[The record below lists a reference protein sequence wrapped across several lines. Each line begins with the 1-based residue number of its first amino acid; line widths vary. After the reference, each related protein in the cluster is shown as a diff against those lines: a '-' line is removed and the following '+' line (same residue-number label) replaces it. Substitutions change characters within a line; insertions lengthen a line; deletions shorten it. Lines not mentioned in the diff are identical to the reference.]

1 MWAISLTS
9 YFNCKVFFLGLV
21 TFQRLSKLN
30 FFCIFLGAIKA
41 IKWNSPEDESD
52 TKEQILNINSY
63 VRVYG
68 LPREQDGEKHLLI
81 LRICHLDSLNELSN
95 HLLEVVYVAQ
105 AGNHTQCPV
114 KKIGAVAD
122 TTAAMQNLEFAGMDK
137 DQAIVFNVITGD
149 DSESG
154 IEREQIKKKVPISLV
169 SKVDE
174 ILEFLAG
181 EGHIYTTRTDNHFKA
196 T

>member
-1 MWAISLTS
+1 MK
-9 YFNCKVFFLGLV
+9 KV
-21 TFQRLSKLN
+21 
-30 FFCIFLGAIKA
+30 
-41 IKWNSPEDESD
+41 
-52 TKEQILNINSY
+52 
-63 VRVYG
+63 
-68 LPREQDGEKHLLI
+68 
-81 LRICHLDSLNELSN
+81 
-95 HLLEVVYVAQ
+95 
-105 AGNHTQCPV
+105 
-114 KKIGAVAD
+114 GAVAD

-137 DQAIVFNVITGD
+137 DQAIVFKIITGD

-154 IEREQIKKKVPISLV
+154 IEREQIKANVPPSLV